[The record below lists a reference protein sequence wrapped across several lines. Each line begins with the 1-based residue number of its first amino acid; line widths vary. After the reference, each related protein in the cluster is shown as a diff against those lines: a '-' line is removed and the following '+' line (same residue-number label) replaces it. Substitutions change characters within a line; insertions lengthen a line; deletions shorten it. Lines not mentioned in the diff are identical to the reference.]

1 MRFLSETKIDFLGAR
16 RFGFIISGAL
26 LLAGMISLFL
36 QNGPKLG
43 IDFTGGVRVMV
54 KYNKPVDISS
64 VRNALSEVEIDD
76 ETFDFSKAEIKLE
89 HDEKTG
95 DYFVSVRLPKMTEIA
110 EDADRE
116 VIIKLFTAF
125 PESVQGDLSKFK
137 ESSKALSIGP
147 KIGSEL
153 RGKAILAIL
162 SSILM
167 ILFYVSIRFQFKFAI
182 GAIAALVHDV
192 LITLGIFSIMDY
204 EISLVIVAAFLTIV
218 GYSLNDTIVVFD
230 RVREN
235 LKRLKQEKYEAII
248 NKSINESLSRTII
261 TSLTTFMVVFILW
274 LAGGEVIRYFA
285 FAMMVGILIGTYSS
299 MFVASPVVVAWHNRF
314 GKSKS
319 R

>member
-16 RFGFIISGAL
+16 RFGFVISGAL

-43 IDFTGGVRVMV
+43 IDFTGGTRVMV
-54 KYNKPVDISS
+54 KFDKSVEISS
-64 VRNALSEVEIDD
+64 VRDALAIVEIEG

-89 HDEKTG
+89 RDKELG
-95 DYFVSVRLPKMTEIA
+95 DLVSVRLPKLPETVD
-110 EDADRE
+110 DADE
-116 VIIKLFTAF
+116 AVISKLFDTF
-125 PESVQGDLSKFK
+125 PENVPDDIIEFKLSTDT
-137 ESSKALSIGP
+137 IGP

-153 RGKAILAIL
+153 RGKAVLAIV

-167 ILFYVSIRFQFKFAI
+167 ILIYISIRFQFKFAI

-235 LKRLKQEKYEAII
+235 LKRLKQERYETII

-299 MFVASPVVVAWHNRF
+299 MFVASPVVVALHNRY
-314 GKSKS
+314 GESKS

>member
-16 RFGFIISGAL
+16 RFGFVISGAL

-43 IDFTGGVRVMV
+43 IDFTGGTRVMV
-54 KYNKPVDISS
+54 KFDKSVEISS
-64 VRNALSEVEIDD
+64 VRDALAIVEIEG

-89 HDEKTG
+89 RDKELG
-95 DYFVSVRLPKMTEIA
+95 DLVSVRLPKLPETVD
-110 EDADRE
+110 DADE
-116 VIIKLFTAF
+116 AVISKLFDTF
-125 PESVQGDLSKFK
+125 PENVPDDIIEFKLSTDT
-137 ESSKALSIGP
+137 IGP

-153 RGKAILAIL
+153 RGKAVLAIV

-167 ILFYVSIRFQFKFAI
+167 ILIYISIRFQFKFAI

-235 LKRLKQEKYEAII
+235 LKRLKQERYETII
-248 NKSINESLSRTII
+248 NKSINESLSRTVI
-261 TSLTTFMVVFILW
+261 TSLTSFMVVFILW

-299 MFVASPVVVAWHNRF
+299 MFVASPVVVALHNRY
-314 GKSKS
+314 GESKS

>member
-16 RFGFIISGAL
+16 RFGFVISGAL

-43 IDFTGGVRVMV
+43 IDFTGGTRVMV
-54 KYNKPVDISS
+54 KFDKSVEISS
-64 VRNALSEVEIDD
+64 VRDALAIVEIEG

-89 HDEKTG
+89 RDKELG
-95 DYFVSVRLPKMTEIA
+95 DLVSVRLPKLPETVD
-110 EDADRE
+110 DADE
-116 VIIKLFTAF
+116 AVINKLINAF
-125 PESVQGDLSKFK
+125 PESVPKNKIEFKLSTDT
-137 ESSKALSIGP
+137 IGP

-153 RGKAILAIL
+153 RGKAVLAIV

-167 ILFYVSIRFQFKFAI
+167 ILIYISIRFQFKFAI

-248 NKSINESLSRTII
+248 NKSINESLSRTVI

-299 MFVASPVVVAWHNRF
+299 MFVASPVVVALHNRY
-314 GKSKS
+314 GESKS

>member
-16 RFGFIISGAL
+16 RFGFVISGAL

-43 IDFTGGVRVMV
+43 IDFTGGTRVMV
-54 KYNKPVDISS
+54 KFDKSVEISS
-64 VRNALSEVEIDD
+64 VRDALAIVEIEG

-89 HDEKTG
+89 RDKELG
-95 DYFVSVRLPKMTEIA
+95 DLVSVRLPKLPETVD
-110 EDADRE
+110 DADE
-116 VIIKLFTAF
+116 AVINKLINAF
-125 PESVQGDLSKFK
+125 PESVPKNKIEFKLSTDT
-137 ESSKALSIGP
+137 IGP

-153 RGKAILAIL
+153 RGKAILAII

-167 ILFYVSIRFQFKFAI
+167 ILIYVSIRFQFKFAI

-299 MFVASPVVVAWHNRF
+299 MFVASPVVVALHNRY
-314 GKSKS
+314 GESKS

>member
-16 RFGFIISGAL
+16 RFGFVISGAL

-43 IDFTGGVRVMV
+43 IDFTGGTRVMV
-54 KYNKPVDISS
+54 KFDKSVEISS
-64 VRNALSEVEIDD
+64 VRDALAIVEIEG

-89 HDEKTG
+89 RDKELG
-95 DYFVSVRLPKMTEIA
+95 DLVSVRLPKLPETVD
-110 EDADRE
+110 DADE
-116 VIIKLFTAF
+116 AVINKLINAF
-125 PESVQGDLSKFK
+125 PESVPKNKIEFKLSTDT
-137 ESSKALSIGP
+137 IGP

-153 RGKAILAIL
+153 RGKAILAII

-167 ILFYVSIRFQFKFAI
+167 ILIYVSIRFQFKFAI

-248 NKSINESLSRTII
+248 NKSINESLSRTVI

-299 MFVASPVVVAWHNRF
+299 MFVASPVVVALHNRY
-314 GKSKS
+314 GESKS

>member
-16 RFGFIISGAL
+16 RFGFVISGAL

-43 IDFTGGVRVMV
+43 IDFTGGTRVMV
-54 KYNKPVDISS
+54 KFDKSVEISS
-64 VRNALSEVEIDD
+64 VRDALAIVEIEG

-89 HDEKTG
+89 RDKELG
-95 DYFVSVRLPKMTEIA
+95 DLVSVRLPKLPETVD
-110 EDADRE
+110 DADE
-116 VIIKLFTAF
+116 AVISKLFDTF
-125 PESVQGDLSKFK
+125 PENVPDDIIEFKLSTDT
-137 ESSKALSIGP
+137 IGP

-153 RGKAILAIL
+153 RGKAILAII

-167 ILFYVSIRFQFKFAI
+167 ILIYVSIRFQFKFAI

-235 LKRLKQEKYEAII
+235 LKRLKQEKYETII
-248 NKSINESLSRTII
+248 NKSINESLSRTVI

-299 MFVASPVVVAWHNRF
+299 MFVASPVVVALHNRY
-314 GKSKS
+314 GESKS

>member
-16 RFGFIISGAL
+16 RFGFVISGAL

-43 IDFTGGVRVMV
+43 IDFTGGTRVMV
-54 KYNKPVDISS
+54 KFDKSVEISS
-64 VRNALSEVEIDD
+64 VRDALAIVEIEG

-89 HDEKTG
+89 RDKELG
-95 DYFVSVRLPKMTEIA
+95 DLVSVRLPKLPETVD
-110 EDADRE
+110 DADE
-116 VIIKLFTAF
+116 AVINKLINAF
-125 PESVQGDLSKFK
+125 PESVPKNKIEFKLSTDT
-137 ESSKALSIGP
+137 IGP

-153 RGKAILAIL
+153 RGKAVLAIV

-167 ILFYVSIRFQFKFAI
+167 ILIYISIRFQFKFAI

-235 LKRLKQEKYEAII
+235 LKRLKQERYETII
-248 NKSINESLSRTII
+248 NKSINESLSRTVI

-299 MFVASPVVVAWHNRF
+299 MFVASPVVVALHNRY
-314 GKSKS
+314 GESKS

>member
-16 RFGFIISGAL
+16 RFGFVISGAL

-43 IDFTGGVRVMV
+43 IDFTGGTRVMV
-54 KYNKPVDISS
+54 KFDKSVEISS
-64 VRNALSEVEIDD
+64 VRDALAIVEIEG

-89 HDEKTG
+89 RDKELG
-95 DYFVSVRLPKMTEIA
+95 DLVSVRLPKLPETVD
-110 EDADRE
+110 DADE
-116 VIIKLFTAF
+116 AVISKLFDTF
-125 PESVQGDLSKFK
+125 PENVPDDIIEFKLSTDT
-137 ESSKALSIGP
+137 IGP

-153 RGKAILAIL
+153 RGKAILAII

-167 ILFYVSIRFQFKFAI
+167 ILIYVSIRFQFKFAI

-235 LKRLKQEKYEAII
+235 LKRLKQERYETII
-248 NKSINESLSRTII
+248 NKSINESLSRTVI

-299 MFVASPVVVAWHNRF
+299 MFVASPVVVALHNRY
-314 GKSKS
+314 GESKS

>member
-16 RFGFIISGAL
+16 RFGFVISGAL
-26 LLAGMISLFL
+26 LLTGMISLFL

-43 IDFTGGVRVMV
+43 IDFTGGTRVMV
-54 KYNKPVDISS
+54 KFDKSVEISS
-64 VRNALSEVEIDD
+64 VRDALAIVEIEG

-89 HDEKTG
+89 RDKELG
-95 DYFVSVRLPKMTEIA
+95 DLVSVRLPKLPETVD
-110 EDADRE
+110 DADE
-116 VIIKLFTAF
+116 AVINKLINAF
-125 PESVQGDLSKFK
+125 PESVPKNKIEFKLSTDT
-137 ESSKALSIGP
+137 IGP

-153 RGKAILAIL
+153 RGKAILAII

-167 ILFYVSIRFQFKFAI
+167 ILIYVSIRFQFKFAI

-235 LKRLKQEKYEAII
+235 LKRLKQERYETII
-248 NKSINESLSRTII
+248 NKSINESLSRTVI

-274 LAGGEVIRYFA
+274 LTGGEVIRYFA

-299 MFVASPVVVAWHNRF
+299 MFVASPVVVALHSRY
-314 GKSKS
+314 GESKS

>member
-16 RFGFIISGAL
+16 RFGFVISGAL

-43 IDFTGGVRVMV
+43 IDFTGGTRVMV
-54 KYNKPVDISS
+54 KFDKSVEISS
-64 VRNALSEVEIDD
+64 VRDALAIVEIEG

-89 HDEKTG
+89 RDKELG
-95 DYFVSVRLPKMTEIA
+95 DLVSVRLPKLPETVD
-110 EDADRE
+110 DADE
-116 VIIKLFTAF
+116 AVISKLFDTF
-125 PESVQGDLSKFK
+125 PENVPDEIIEFKLSTDT
-137 ESSKALSIGP
+137 IGP

-153 RGKAILAIL
+153 RGKAVLAIV

-167 ILFYVSIRFQFKFAI
+167 ILIYISIRFQFKFAI

-235 LKRLKQEKYEAII
+235 LKRLKQERYETII
-248 NKSINESLSRTII
+248 NKSINESLSRTVI

-299 MFVASPVVVAWHNRF
+299 MFVASPVVVALHNRY
-314 GKSKS
+314 GESKS

>member
-16 RFGFIISGAL
+16 RFGFVISGAL

-43 IDFTGGVRVMV
+43 IDFTGGTRVMV
-54 KYNKPVDISS
+54 KFDKSVEISS
-64 VRNALSEVEIDD
+64 VRDALAIVEIEG

-89 HDEKTG
+89 RDKELG
-95 DYFVSVRLPKMTEIA
+95 DLVSVRLPKLPETVD
-110 EDADRE
+110 DADE
-116 VIIKLFTAF
+116 AVINKLINAF
-125 PESVQGDLSKFK
+125 PESVPKNKIEFKLSTDT
-137 ESSKALSIGP
+137 IGP

-153 RGKAILAIL
+153 RGKAILAII

-167 ILFYVSIRFQFKFAI
+167 ILIYVSIRFQFKFAI

>member
-16 RFGFIISGAL
+16 RFGFVISGAL

-43 IDFTGGVRVMV
+43 IDFTGGTRVMV
-54 KYNKPVDISS
+54 KFDKSVEISS
-64 VRNALSEVEIDD
+64 VRDALAIVEIEG

-89 HDEKTG
+89 RDKELG
-95 DYFVSVRLPKMTEIA
+95 DLVSVRLPKLPETVD
-110 EDADRE
+110 DADE
-116 VIIKLFTAF
+116 AVINKLINAF
-125 PESVQGDLSKFK
+125 PESVPKNKIEFKLSTDT
-137 ESSKALSIGP
+137 IGP

-153 RGKAILAIL
+153 RGKAILAII

-167 ILFYVSIRFQFKFAI
+167 ILIYVSIRFQFKFAI

-235 LKRLKQEKYEAII
+235 LKRLKQERYEAII

-299 MFVASPVVVAWHNRF
+299 MFVASPVVVALHNRY
-314 GKSKS
+314 GESKS

>member
-16 RFGFIISGAL
+16 RFGFVISGTL
-26 LLAGMISLFL
+26 LLAGMISLLL
-36 QNGPKLG
+36 QDGPKLG
-43 IDFTGGVRVMV
+43 IDFTGGTKVMV
-54 KYNKPVDISS
+54 KFDKSVEISS
-64 VRNALSEVEIDD
+64 VRDALANVDIDG
-76 ETFDFSKAEIKLE
+76 EPFDFSKSEIKLE
-89 HDEKTG
+89 RDEKG
-95 DYFVSVRLPKMTEIA
+95 SDLVSVRLPKLPESV
-110 EDADRE
+110 EDADE
-116 VIIKLFTAF
+116 AVISKLYTEFRDNAPDDIIEF
-125 PESVQGDLSKFK
+125 KLS
-137 ESSKALSIGP
+137 SDTIGP

-274 LAGGEVIRYFA
+274 LTGGEVIRYFA

-299 MFVASPVVVAWHNRF
+299 MFVASPIVVAWHNRF
-314 GKSKS
+314 GERKS

>member
-16 RFGFIISGAL
+16 RFGFVISGAL

-43 IDFTGGVRVMV
+43 IDFTGGTRVMV
-54 KYNKPVDISS
+54 KFDKSVEISS
-64 VRNALSEVEIDD
+64 VRDALAIVEIEG

-89 HDEKTG
+89 RDKELG
-95 DYFVSVRLPKMTEIA
+95 DLVSVRLPKLPETVD
-110 EDADRE
+110 DADE
-116 VIIKLFTAF
+116 AVISKLFDTF
-125 PESVQGDLSKFK
+125 PENVPDDIIEFKLSTDT
-137 ESSKALSIGP
+137 IGP

-153 RGKAILAIL
+153 RGKAVLAIV

-167 ILFYVSIRFQFKFAI
+167 ILIYISIRFQFKFAI

-235 LKRLKQEKYEAII
+235 LKRLKQEKYETII
-248 NKSINESLSRTII
+248 NKSINESLSRTVI

-299 MFVASPVVVAWHNRF
+299 MFVASPVVVALHNRY
-314 GKSKS
+314 GESKS

>member
-16 RFGFIISGAL
+16 RFGFVISGTL
-26 LLAGMISLFL
+26 LLAGMISLLL
-36 QNGPKLG
+36 QDGPKLG
-43 IDFTGGVRVMV
+43 IDFTGGTKVMV
-54 KYNKPVDISS
+54 KFDKSVEISS
-64 VRNALSEVEIDD
+64 VRDALANVDIDG
-76 ETFDFSKAEIKLE
+76 EPFDFSKSEIKLE
-89 HDEKTG
+89 RDEKG
-95 DYFVSVRLPKMTEIA
+95 SDLVSVRLPKLPESV
-110 EDADRE
+110 EDADE
-116 VIIKLFTAF
+116 AVISKLYTEFRDNAPDDIIEF
-125 PESVQGDLSKFK
+125 KLS
-137 ESSKALSIGP
+137 SDTIGP

-274 LAGGEVIRYFA
+274 LTGGEVIRYFA

-299 MFVASPVVVAWHNRF
+299 MFVASPIVVAWHNRF
-314 GKSKS
+314 GESKS

>member
-16 RFGFIISGAL
+16 RFGFVISGAL

-43 IDFTGGVRVMV
+43 IDFTGGTRVMV
-54 KYNKPVDISS
+54 KFDKSVEISS
-64 VRNALSEVEIDD
+64 VRDALAIVEIEG

-89 HDEKTG
+89 RDKELG
-95 DYFVSVRLPKMTEIA
+95 DLVSVRLPKLPETVD
-110 EDADRE
+110 DADE
-116 VIIKLFTAF
+116 AVISKLFDTF
-125 PESVQGDLSKFK
+125 PENVPDDIIEFKLSTDT
-137 ESSKALSIGP
+137 IGP

-153 RGKAILAIL
+153 RGKAVLAIV

-167 ILFYVSIRFQFKFAI
+167 ILIYISIRFQFKFAI

-235 LKRLKQEKYEAII
+235 LKRLKQERYETII
-248 NKSINESLSRTII
+248 NKSINESLSRTVI

>member
-95 DYFVSVRLPKMTEIA
+95 DYFVSVRLSNLPETVDDVD
-110 EDADRE
+110 DA
-116 VIIKLFTAF
+116 VITKLRNTF
-125 PESVQGDLSKFK
+125 PENVPDDRTKFT
-137 ESSKALSIGP
+137 ETIGP

-153 RGKAILAIL
+153 RGKAILAII

-167 ILFYVSIRFQFKFAI
+167 I
-182 GAIAALVHDV
+182 
-192 LITLGIFSIMDY
+192 
-204 EISLVIVAAFLTIV
+204 
-218 GYSLNDTIVVFD
+218 
-230 RVREN
+230 
-235 LKRLKQEKYEAII
+235 
-248 NKSINESLSRTII
+248 
-261 TSLTTFMVVFILW
+261 
-274 LAGGEVIRYFA
+274 
-285 FAMMVGILIGTYSS
+285 
-299 MFVASPVVVAWHNRF
+299 
-314 GKSKS
+314 
-319 R
+319 

>member
-16 RFGFIISGAL
+16 RFGFVISGAL

-43 IDFTGGVRVMV
+43 IDFTGGTRVMV
-54 KYNKPVDISS
+54 KFDKSVEISS
-64 VRNALSEVEIDD
+64 VRDALAIVEIEG

-89 HDEKTG
+89 RDKELG
-95 DYFVSVRLPKMTEIA
+95 DLVSVRLPKLPETVD
-110 EDADRE
+110 DADE
-116 VIIKLFTAF
+116 AVISKLFDTF
-125 PESVQGDLSKFK
+125 PENVPDDIIEFKLSTDT
-137 ESSKALSIGP
+137 IGP

-153 RGKAILAIL
+153 RGKAVLAIV

-167 ILFYVSIRFQFKFAI
+167 ILIYISIRFQFKFAI

-204 EISLVIVAAFLTIV
+204 EISLVSVAAFLTIV

-235 LKRLKQEKYEAII
+235 LKRLKQERYETII
-248 NKSINESLSRTII
+248 NKSINESLSRTVI

-285 FAMMVGILIGTYSS
+285 LAMMVGILIGTYSS
-299 MFVASPVVVAWHNRF
+299 MFVASPVVVALHNRY
-314 GKSKS
+314 GESKS

>member
-16 RFGFIISGAL
+16 RFGFVISGAL
-26 LLAGMISLFL
+26 LLTGMISLFL

-43 IDFTGGVRVMV
+43 IDFTGGTRVMV
-54 KYNKPVDISS
+54 KFDKSVEISS
-64 VRNALSEVEIDD
+64 VRDALAIVEIEG

-89 HDEKTG
+89 RDKELG
-95 DYFVSVRLPKMTEIA
+95 DLVSVRLPKLPETVD
-110 EDADRE
+110 DADE
-116 VIIKLFTAF
+116 AVINKLINAF
-125 PESVQGDLSKFK
+125 PESVPKNKIEFKLSTDT
-137 ESSKALSIGP
+137 IGP

-153 RGKAILAIL
+153 RGKAILAII

-167 ILFYVSIRFQFKFAI
+167 ILIYVSIRFQFKFAI

-235 LKRLKQEKYEAII
+235 LKRLKQERYETII
-248 NKSINESLSRTII
+248 NKSINESLSRTVI

-299 MFVASPVVVAWHNRF
+299 MFVASPVVVALHSRY
-314 GKSKS
+314 GESKS

>member
-16 RFGFIISGAL
+16 RFGFVISGAL
-26 LLAGMISLFL
+26 LLAGLISLFL
-36 QNGPKLG
+36 QSGPKLG
-43 IDFTGGVRVMV
+43 IDFTGGTRVMV
-54 KYNKPVDISS
+54 KYNKSMEISS
-64 VRNALSEVEIDD
+64 VRDVLTEVEIID

-89 HDEKTG
+89 RDEKG
-95 DYFVSVRLPKMTEIA
+95 SDLVSVRLPKLPESV
-110 EDADRE
+110 EDADE
-116 VIIKLFTAF
+116 AVINKLYTAF
-125 PESVQGDLSKFK
+125 PESVPDDIIEFKLSTDT
-137 ESSKALSIGP
+137 IGP
-147 KIGSEL
+147 KIGAEL
-153 RGKAILAIL
+153 RGKAVLAII
-162 SSILM
+162 SAILM
-167 ILFYVSIRFQFKFAI
+167 ILIYISIRFQFKFAL

-285 FAMMVGILIGTYSS
+285 FAMMVGILVGTYSS
-299 MFVASPVVVAWHNRF
+299 MFVASPVVVALYNRY
-314 GKSKS
+314 GESKG

>member
-16 RFGFIISGAL
+16 RFGFVISGAL

-43 IDFTGGVRVMV
+43 IDFTGGTRVMV
-54 KYNKPVDISS
+54 KFDKSVEISS
-64 VRNALSEVEIDD
+64 VRDALAIVEIEG

-89 HDEKTG
+89 RDKELG
-95 DYFVSVRLPKMTEIA
+95 DLVSVRLPKLPETVD
-110 EDADRE
+110 DADE
-116 VIIKLFTAF
+116 AVINKLINAF
-125 PESVQGDLSKFK
+125 PESVPKNKIEFKLSTDT
-137 ESSKALSIGP
+137 IGP

-153 RGKAILAIL
+153 RGKAILAII

-167 ILFYVSIRFQFKFAI
+167 ILIYVSIRFQFKFAI

-235 LKRLKQEKYEAII
+235 LKRLKQERYETII
-248 NKSINESLSRTII
+248 NKSINESLSRTVI

>member
-16 RFGFIISGAL
+16 RFGFVISGAL
-26 LLAGMISLFL
+26 LLTGMISLFL

-43 IDFTGGVRVMV
+43 IDFTGGTRVMV
-54 KYNKPVDISS
+54 KFDKSVEISS
-64 VRNALSEVEIDD
+64 VRDALAIVEIEG

-89 HDEKTG
+89 RDKELG
-95 DYFVSVRLPKMTEIA
+95 DLVSVRLPKLPETVD
-110 EDADRE
+110 DADE
-116 VIIKLFTAF
+116 AVINKLINAF
-125 PESVQGDLSKFK
+125 PESVPKNKIEFKLSTDT
-137 ESSKALSIGP
+137 IGP

-153 RGKAILAIL
+153 RGKAILAII

-167 ILFYVSIRFQFKFAI
+167 ILIYVSIRFQFKFAI

-235 LKRLKQEKYEAII
+235 LKRLKQERYETII
-248 NKSINESLSRTII
+248 NKSINESLSRTVI

-274 LAGGEVIRYFA
+274 LTGGEVIRYFA
-285 FAMMVGILIGTYSS
+285 FAMMVGIVIGTYSS

>member
-16 RFGFIISGAL
+16 RFGFVISGAL

-43 IDFTGGVRVMV
+43 IDFTGGTRVMV
-54 KYNKPVDISS
+54 KFDKSVEISS
-64 VRNALSEVEIDD
+64 VRDALAIVEIEG

-89 HDEKTG
+89 RDKELG
-95 DYFVSVRLPKMTEIA
+95 DLVSVRLPKLPETVD
-110 EDADRE
+110 DADE
-116 VIIKLFTAF
+116 AVINKLINAF
-125 PESVQGDLSKFK
+125 PESVPKNKIEFKLSTDT
-137 ESSKALSIGP
+137 IGP

-153 RGKAILAIL
+153 RGKAILAII

-167 ILFYVSIRFQFKFAI
+167 ILIYVSIRFQFKFAI

-299 MFVASPVVVAWHNRF
+299 MFVASPVVVALLNRY
-314 GKSKS
+314 GESKS

>member
-16 RFGFIISGAL
+16 RFGFVISGAL

-43 IDFTGGVRVMV
+43 IDFTGGTRVMV
-54 KYNKPVDISS
+54 KFDKSVEISS
-64 VRNALSEVEIDD
+64 VRDALAIVEIEG

-89 HDEKTG
+89 RDKELG
-95 DYFVSVRLPKMTEIA
+95 DLVSVRLPKLPETVD
-110 EDADRE
+110 DADE
-116 VIIKLFTAF
+116 AVISKLFDTF
-125 PESVQGDLSKFK
+125 PENVPDDIIEFKLSTDT
-137 ESSKALSIGP
+137 IGP

-153 RGKAILAIL
+153 RGKAILAII

-167 ILFYVSIRFQFKFAI
+167 ILIYVSIRFQFKFAI

>member
-16 RFGFIISGAL
+16 RFGFVISGAL

-43 IDFTGGVRVMV
+43 IDFTGGTRVMV
-54 KYNKPVDISS
+54 KFDKSVEISS
-64 VRNALSEVEIDD
+64 VRDALAIVEIEG

-89 HDEKTG
+89 RDKELG
-95 DYFVSVRLPKMTEIA
+95 DLVSVRLPKLPETVD
-110 EDADRE
+110 DADE
-116 VIIKLFTAF
+116 AVISKLFDTF
-125 PESVQGDLSKFK
+125 PENVPDDIIEFKLSTDT
-137 ESSKALSIGP
+137 IGP

-153 RGKAILAIL
+153 RGKAILAII

-167 ILFYVSIRFQFKFAI
+167 ILIYVSIRFQFKFAI

-235 LKRLKQEKYEAII
+235 LKRLKQERYETII
-248 NKSINESLSRTII
+248 NKSINESLSRTVI

>member
-16 RFGFIISGAL
+16 RFGFVISGAL

-43 IDFTGGVRVMV
+43 IDFTGGTRVMV
-54 KYNKPVDISS
+54 KFDKSVEISS
-64 VRNALSEVEIDD
+64 VRDALAIVEIEG

-89 HDEKTG
+89 RDKELG
-95 DYFVSVRLPKMTEIA
+95 DLVSVRLPKLPETVD
-110 EDADRE
+110 DADE
-116 VIIKLFTAF
+116 AVINKLINAF
-125 PESVQGDLSKFK
+125 PESVPKNKIEFKLSTDT
-137 ESSKALSIGP
+137 IGP

-153 RGKAILAIL
+153 RGKAILAII

-167 ILFYVSIRFQFKFAI
+167 ILIYVSIRFQFKFAI

-235 LKRLKQEKYEAII
+235 LKRLKQERYETII

>member
-16 RFGFIISGAL
+16 RFGFVISGAL
-26 LLAGMISLFL
+26 LLTGMISLFL

-43 IDFTGGVRVMV
+43 IDFTGGTRVMV
-54 KYNKPVDISS
+54 KFDKSVEISS
-64 VRNALSEVEIDD
+64 VRDALAIVEIEG

-89 HDEKTG
+89 RDKELG
-95 DYFVSVRLPKMTEIA
+95 DLVSVRLPKLPETVD
-110 EDADRE
+110 DADE
-116 VIIKLFTAF
+116 AVINKLINAF
-125 PESVQGDLSKFK
+125 PESVPKNKIEFKLSTDT
-137 ESSKALSIGP
+137 IGP

-153 RGKAILAIL
+153 RGKAILAII

-167 ILFYVSIRFQFKFAI
+167 ILIYVSIRFQFKFAI

-235 LKRLKQEKYEAII
+235 LKRLKQERYETII
-248 NKSINESLSRTII
+248 NKSINESLSRTVI

>member
-16 RFGFIISGAL
+16 RFGFVISGAL
-26 LLAGMISLFL
+26 LLTGMISLFL

-43 IDFTGGVRVMV
+43 IDFTGGTRVMV
-54 KYNKPVDISS
+54 KFDKSVEISS
-64 VRNALSEVEIDD
+64 VRDALAIVEIEG

-89 HDEKTG
+89 RDKELG
-95 DYFVSVRLPKMTEIA
+95 DLVSVRLPKLPETVD
-110 EDADRE
+110 DADE
-116 VIIKLFTAF
+116 AVINKLINAF
-125 PESVQGDLSKFK
+125 PESVPKNKIEFKLSTDT
-137 ESSKALSIGP
+137 IGP

-153 RGKAILAIL
+153 RGKAILAII

-167 ILFYVSIRFQFKFAI
+167 ILIYVSIRFQFKFAI

-235 LKRLKQEKYEAII
+235 LKRLKQERYETII
-248 NKSINESLSRTII
+248 NKSINESLSRTVI
-261 TSLTTFMVVFILW
+261 TSLTTFMVVCILW

-299 MFVASPVVVAWHNRF
+299 MFVASPVVVALHSRY
-314 GKSKS
+314 GESKS

>member
-16 RFGFIISGAL
+16 RFGFVISGAL
-26 LLAGMISLFL
+26 LLTGMISLFL

-43 IDFTGGVRVMV
+43 IDFTGGTRVMV
-54 KYNKPVDISS
+54 KFDKSVEISS
-64 VRNALSEVEIDD
+64 VRDALAIVEIEG

-89 HDEKTG
+89 RDKELG
-95 DYFVSVRLPKMTEIA
+95 DLVSVRLPKLPETVD
-110 EDADRE
+110 DADE
-116 VIIKLFTAF
+116 AVINKLINAF
-125 PESVQGDLSKFK
+125 PESVPKNKIEFKLSTDT
-137 ESSKALSIGP
+137 IGP

-153 RGKAILAIL
+153 RGKAILAII

-167 ILFYVSIRFQFKFAI
+167 ILIYVSIRFQFKFAI

-235 LKRLKQEKYEAII
+235 LKRLKQEKYETII
-248 NKSINESLSRTII
+248 NKSINESLSRTVI

-274 LAGGEVIRYFA
+274 LTGGEVIRYFA

-299 MFVASPVVVAWHNRF
+299 MFVASPVVVALHSRY
-314 GKSKS
+314 GESKS